1 MTDTFLADFDADR
14 ARRRNQSVGR
24 AQEAITLNSSTAP
37 AQVSRAQRDAQ
48 LLGIPTASVLGD
60 PMFSAE
66 AKAKRDSEYLAQ
78 APAAARWLADDDNAA
93 VAHDQVEQLSTL
105 ENILAGVGSRA
116 LNLGA
121 GLGRG
126 ILTAIDKP
134 ADYLQERFPTP
145 LVGVENGRFTV
156 RQGTAADAAAVGSVS
171 VQNTIRRGEQATLG
185 YVAGT
190 SWEDVKRQPVQSIIP
205 FALEQ
210 GIVSVPDMVAA
221 VVNLPA
227 YISARTGEIGQTRA
241 ENDGRE
247 DATVEDLVTALPVAS
262 ASALLERFATRGLL
276 GMGSPVRTIGQVPG
290 AVVRSTLREGT
301 TEAAQEAIESAGET
315 VGTQRGFSVFETA
328 DRALA
333 GFVGGAPF
341 GGAVRAVTA
350 PVEVAVQRRQAAQA
364 AEGQAAAFDEKRQ
377 AVLASPL
384 RELVPERF
392 RDYLRMASPPDA
404 QVIVPGE
411 AVVSF
416 FQSNPDLDRW
426 MDEWDIR
433 DQVEQAA
440 VAGTDVVFDQG
451 TYLGSVVG
459 TQADT
464 AWARDLKFGDKAM
477 SVNEAVEAEAEG
489 EQELADVFARA
500 VGAGESVQAVQSAY
514 DRVQSDIK
522 AKLRETGMGEQE
534 ARYAAL
540 LSADRYASRSER
552 EGYADAWEAYQ
563 ADGGVNFRQSLPP
576 SVQAQKDRLD
586 LVVAAMKS
594 RDTGPTQRQLYGD
607 SLLEFVSANGGI
619 EDTGGD
625 LASMDAAAWSNPRV
639 AGRVGRR
646 SIIRRPG
653 SEPGAFG
660 PDEVLTRAIEA
671 GYFRDDA
678 SVNDLFEAVRGELAG
693 QNRFSDSFAR
703 NNRTEETIQAA
714 DELADLLTKA
724 GIDPQQASNEEI
736 RAFVDGMGVEGGSS
750 DVRASDPRILYQ
762 SEVSGL
768 TEDQYIERINPEGR
782 RIAEGDRPNLGMG
795 DMYGMAPKGARQ
807 IATMQDTELG
817 RVRIVESGGDVY
829 ALANNPDL
837 GEEDVV
843 GYMIDRDGSTEL
855 AVVSEAQ
862 GKGIGAELSY
872 QFRSRSPFAQ
882 SGGLTEA
889 GEATARAAYRRMT
902 QEGRTL
908 YQSSSESLSDIV
920 SEADARGVRLS
931 VSEPRDNISVL
942 SMIDTREAGQG
953 EGIGS
958 EIMGRLT
965 AWADRSGVT
974 LALTPEKVGNTSK
987 ARLTAFYKRQGF
999 VENKGRSR
1007 DFATRE
1013 SMIRAPQETFNQNTP
1028 MSGPRGE
1035 IVFREAGATITF
1047 FKARDRSTFIHEM
1060 GHKWLDELI
1069 IDAARPAATEQT
1081 KADLQTVMDW
1091 FSKEAGETIT
1101 AENFGVDQHELWARG
1116 WERYLMEGVSPSLEL
1131 RAVFSRF
1138 ADWIKR
1144 IYKNVANLNAPISNP
1159 VRDVMSRMIATDDQL
1174 ASVREVQNLN
1184 RIFGDAKAGNMTK
1197 AEFEALTKADNDAWE
1212 ASRERAYKAVM
1223 EPLRREATAAWEEE
1237 RETLRDGQTA
1247 KVDAMPD
1254 VAALRF
1260 LEETGERLNRKAMI
1274 DQAGTKEVL
1283 KLLPNRRPAI
1293 YSNDGVWHPDA
1304 LAVEVGVANGDQLIN
1319 ALMEH
1324 EQERQNRRAQGD
1336 MRSVRDARIEDA
1348 MDAEMRFLND
1358 DPLTDGRLET
1368 LANIAVHEKLKA
1380 KSLAMEATQLSK
1392 LAGRNALWT
1401 EEGIEAYARDT
1412 ISNLRAVKIN
1422 PSQYLRAERS
1432 AGFRAQRALLKKDY
1446 AKALDAKL
1454 VQVVNFQLY
1463 RSAIDAQEEVA
1474 KAEKLFSKVVR
1485 AKDQAASKS
1494 RNFDMVNAAREILA
1508 AYGLTRKSGQD
1519 ASAYMAAVAQYDPD
1533 AYAALKETI
1542 DTAVEVAAP
1551 LDQLSL
1557 QDFRELTEVIDQLW
1571 NLSRRT
1577 QVMEIEGR
1585 RVELQT
1591 ARGEIVGDL
1600 TANRGARPGKRGLD
1614 KAVTQKERLMSDLL
1628 SIRSYLGKVEEWAM
1642 RQGPAFTKYIYRPVS
1657 QGADGYR
1664 TLLREHMPKLEAAL
1678 KTLRPDIEKP
1688 FKIDAREIGY
1698 TFGHDGG
1705 NGVIEIIGAMRHMGN
1720 ASNYRKLIL
1729 GRGWGTK
1736 NPDGSLDD
1744 TAFQAMMSRL
1754 QSEGVIQKRHWDY
1767 VQAEWDLHDEIKPH
1781 VQRAH
1786 RRMTG
1791 RYFEEITANAVETP
1805 FGIYKGGYVPAKVDP
1820 ALDPRAAEFDLQGIL
1835 ANGTNGS
1842 FVWPGPANGFTK
1854 GRVEYNK
1861 PLDLD
1866 LRKALSQFDEAMKYA
1881 MIGPAVQDVT
1891 RLLRDTEFAEV
1902 MNDYDQGVW
1911 NDFLQPW
1918 LVRAVSQRVTEP
1930 SDHPLMRRV
1939 EGAMSFV
1946 TRRTGAMI
1954 MFANVVNAAQ
1964 QFTGFFPAM
1973 IRTGKVNMATAL
1985 RDYVK
1990 NPAGMAD
1997 KVAASSAFMA
2007 NRLGS
2012 EMRDLSIE
2020 ANRIKLA
2027 PGPYGRAA
2035 EWTERHAYFLQKGV
2049 QNMMDPIVWTAAYNR
2064 ATERGEENPVAYAD
2078 MVIRTTQDS
2087 YNAEDA
2093 TKFATGSKFAAPFKM
2108 FSGYFIGQANL
2119 ISTEVTIAAR
2129 EKNYGRIA
2137 EIYTLGIFITAVG
2150 SEVIA
2155 QGLRGELGDEDDDGW
2170 WDDLADVF
2178 LISQLRY
2185 AAAFIPFVGQG
2196 VNALI
2201 GALDDKPYND
2211 RLSLSPI
2218 VSTGEAVVRTVPNTI
2233 NVIQGDADAS
2243 RTVKDYS
2250 TVISLATG
2258 LPTFQRQTGYVAD
2271 VLEGDVE
2278 PVGPVDAARGFISGR
2293 ASEESRTD

>member
-105 ENILAGVGSRA
+105 ENLLAGVGSRA

-221 VVNLPA
+221 VVNLPL

-241 ENDGRE
+241 QNDGRE

-276 GMGSPVRTIGQVPG
+276 GMGAPVRTIGQVPG

-315 VGTQRGFSVFETA
+315 VGTQRGFSVSETA

-341 GGAVRAVTA
+341 GGAVRTVTA

-500 VGAGESVQAVQSAY
+500 VGEGESVQAVQSAY

-703 NNRTEETIQAA
+703 NNRTEETIKAA
-714 DELADLLTKA
+714 DELADLLTQAGLDPKA
-724 GIDPQQASNEEI
+724 ATIEQVREMMGTVAEGPVREPFTLASLPQQILMSAREAGANFMASSLSDGELQALAEAGFTPNEDGLINSWLLSEEARRRYGAGQWDDKMSAYNNDHLADLEARYAEGQTYNQAAVTDTDAFKEWFGDSKVVDENGEPMVVYHGTGADFDSFAPE
-736 RAFVDGMGVEGGSS
+736 RAGSNTGHPGSGLGVFATAQSWLADQYAVIAARGGHRGGAGGRATVYPVFVSIQNPKRYDTASEFYAEAERWTGRDGEWRETLQAEGWDGIIVRS
-750 DVRASDPRILYQ
+750 DFEEVIAFRPEQIKSAIGNRGTFDANDPRILYQ
-762 SEVSGL
+762 
-768 TEDQYIERINPEGR
+768 D
-782 RIAEGDRPNLGMG
+782 
-795 DMYGMAPKGARQ
+795 
-807 IATMQDTELG
+807 
-817 RVRIVESGGDVY
+817 
-829 ALANNPDL
+829 
-837 GEEDVV
+837 
-843 GYMIDRDGSTEL
+843 
-855 AVVSEAQ
+855 
-862 GKGIGAELSY
+862 
-872 QFRSRSPFAQ
+872 
-882 SGGLTEA
+882 
-889 GEATARAAYRRMT
+889 
-902 QEGRTL
+902 
-908 YQSSSESLSDIV
+908 
-920 SEADARGVRLS
+920 
-931 VSEPRDNISVL
+931 
-942 SMIDTREAGQG
+942 
-953 EGIGS
+953 
-958 EIMGRLT
+958 
-965 AWADRSGVT
+965 
-974 LALTPEKVGNTSK
+974 
-987 ARLTAFYKRQGF
+987 
-999 VENKGRSR
+999 
-1007 DFATRE
+1007 
-1013 SMIRAPQETFNQNTP
+1013 TP

-1184 RIFGDAKAGNMTK
+1184 RIFGDAQAGNMTK

-1223 EPLRREATAAWEEE
+1223 EPLRREATAAWKEE
-1237 RETLRDGQTA
+1237 RETLRDGQTE
-1247 KVDAMPD
+1247 KVDSMPD
-1254 VAALRF
+1254 VAALRL
-1260 LEETGERLNRKAMI
+1260 LEETGERLNRKALI

-1293 YSNDGVWHPDA
+1293 YANDGVWHPDA

-1432 AGFRAQRALLKKDY
+1432 AGLRAQRALLKKDY

-1508 AYGLTRKSGQD
+1508 AYGLTRKSGQN
-1519 ASAYMAAVAQYDPD
+1519 ASVYMAAVAQYDPD

-1551 LDQLSL
+1551 MDQLSL

-1600 TANRGARPGKRGLD
+1600 TATRGARPGKRGLD

-1698 TFGHDGG
+1698 TFGNDGG

-1720 ASNYRKLIL
+1720 DSNYRKLIL

-1754 QSEGVIQKRHWDY
+1754 QAEGVIQKRHWDY

-1791 RYFEEITANAVETP
+1791 RYFEEITSNAVETP

-1918 LVRAVSQRVTEP
+1918 LVRAVSQRITESSADP
-1930 SDHPLMRRV
+1930 FLRRV

-2196 VNALI
+2196 VNALL

-2218 VSTGEAVVRTVPNTI
+2218 VSTGEAVIRTVPNTI
-2233 NVIQGDADAS
+2233 NIIQGDADAS

>member
-48 LLGIPTASVLGD
+48 LLGIPTAAVLGD

-105 ENILAGVGSRA
+105 ENLLAGVGSRA

-221 VVNLPA
+221 VVNLPL

-276 GMGSPVRTIGQVPG
+276 GMGAPVRTIGQVPG
-290 AVVRSTLREGT
+290 AVARSTLREGT
-301 TEAAQEAIESAGET
+301 TEAIQEGIESAGET
-315 VGTQRGFSVFETA
+315 VGTQRGFSVAETA

-341 GGAVRAVTA
+341 GGAVRTVTA

-500 VGAGESVQAVQSAY
+500 VGEGESAQAVQSAY

-607 SLLEFVSANGGI
+607 SLLEFVSARGGI

-703 NNRTEETIQAA
+703 NNRTEETIKAA
-714 DELADLLTKA
+714 DELADLLTQA

-736 RAFVDGMGVEGGSS
+736 RAFVDGMGVEDASG
-750 DVRASDPRILYQ
+750 VRASY
-762 SEVSGL
+762 
-768 TEDQYIERINPEGR
+768 DQ
-782 RIAEGDRPNLGMG
+782 
-795 DMYGMAPKGARQ
+795 Q
-807 IATMQDTELG
+807 
-817 RVRIVESGGDVY
+817 
-829 ALANNPDL
+829 
-837 GEEDVV
+837 
-843 GYMIDRDGSTEL
+843 
-855 AVVSEAQ
+855 
-862 GKGIGAELSY
+862 
-872 QFRSRSPFAQ
+872 
-882 SGGLTEA
+882 
-889 GEATARAAYRRMT
+889 
-902 QEGRTL
+902 
-908 YQSSSESLSDIV
+908 
-920 SEADARGVRLS
+920 
-931 VSEPRDNISVL
+931 
-942 SMIDTREAGQG
+942 
-953 EGIGS
+953 
-958 EIMGRLT
+958 
-965 AWADRSGVT
+965 
-974 LALTPEKVGNTSK
+974 
-987 ARLTAFYKRQGF
+987 
-999 VENKGRSR
+999 
-1007 DFATRE
+1007 
-1013 SMIRAPQETFNQNTP
+1013 TP
-1028 MSGPRGE
+1028 MTGPRGE
-1035 IVFREAGATITF
+1035 IVFREDGATITF

-1184 RIFGDAKAGNMTK
+1184 RIFGDAQAGNMTK

-1212 ASRERAYKAVM
+1212 ASRERAYKSVM
-1223 EPLRREATAAWEEE
+1223 EPLRREATAAWKEE
-1237 RETLRDGQTA
+1237 RETLRDGQTE
-1247 KVDAMPD
+1247 KVDSMPD
-1254 VAALRF
+1254 VAALRL
-1260 LEETGERLNRKAMI
+1260 LEETGERLNRKALI
-1274 DQAGTKEVL
+1274 DQAGTKGVL

-1392 LAGRNALWT
+1392 MAGRNALWT

-1432 AGFRAQRALLKKDY
+1432 AGLRAQRALLKKDY

-1474 KAEKLFSKVVR
+1474 KGEKLFSKVVR

-1519 ASAYMAAVAQYDPD
+1519 ASAYMAAVARYDPD

-1600 TANRGARPGKRGLD
+1600 TATRGARPGKRGLD

-1754 QSEGVIQKRHWDY
+1754 QAEGVIQKRHWDY

-1791 RYFEEITANAVETP
+1791 RYFEEITSNAVETP

-1866 LRKALSQFDEAMKYA
+1866 LRKAVSQFDEAMKYA

-1964 QFTGFFPAM
+1964 QFTGFAPAM

-2119 ISTEVTIAAR
+2119 IATEVTIAAR

-2218 VSTGEAVVRTVPNTI
+2218 VSTGEAVIRTVPNTI

>member
-48 LLGIPTASVLGD
+48 LLGIPTAAVLGD

-105 ENILAGVGSRA
+105 ENLLAGVGSRA

-121 GLGRG
+121 GLGRSALTSLEGPVRG
-126 ILTAIDKP
+126 I
-134 ADYLQERFPTP
+134 Q
-145 LVGVENGRFTV
+145 
-156 RQGTAADAAAVGSVS
+156 DAARTVGFTPREIRVGPGGVTTETIDPNGSIS
-171 VQNTIRRGEQATLG
+171 PASSALIRRGEQATLG

-221 VVNLPA
+221 VVNLPL

-301 TEAAQEAIESAGET
+301 TEAVQEGIESAGET
-315 VGTQRGFSVFETA
+315 VGTQRGFSVAETA

-341 GGAVRAVTA
+341 GGAVRTVTA

-500 VGAGESVQAVQSAY
+500 VGEGESVQAVQSAY

-563 ADGGVNFRQSLPP
+563 ADGGVSFRQSLPP

-678 SVNDLFEAVRGELAG
+678 SVNDLFEAMRGELGG

-703 NNRTEETIQAA
+703 DNRTEETIKAA
-714 DELADLLTKA
+714 DELADLLTQA
-724 GIDPQQASNEEI
+724 GLDPQQASNEEI
-736 RAFVDGMGVEGGSS
+736 RAFVDGMGVESWS
-750 DVRASDPRILYQ
+750 EVRASYDQSGKLITDSEAFRAWFGDSKVVDENGQPLVVYHGTDTAFEAFDPNTRGSQTRDDDSRLGFFFSSSPQVAAQYAELGTGQANLIPTYLSLQNPWVEDVQGGPYQRDYFLSIMEQAQEAGNDGVIFRNVEDAVEMGSEGSVGDTYAVFEPTQIKSVFNRGTFDPADPRILYQ
-762 SEVSGL
+762 
-768 TEDQYIERINPEGR
+768 D
-782 RIAEGDRPNLGMG
+782 
-795 DMYGMAPKGARQ
+795 
-807 IATMQDTELG
+807 
-817 RVRIVESGGDVY
+817 
-829 ALANNPDL
+829 
-837 GEEDVV
+837 
-843 GYMIDRDGSTEL
+843 
-855 AVVSEAQ
+855 
-862 GKGIGAELSY
+862 
-872 QFRSRSPFAQ
+872 
-882 SGGLTEA
+882 
-889 GEATARAAYRRMT
+889 
-902 QEGRTL
+902 
-908 YQSSSESLSDIV
+908 
-920 SEADARGVRLS
+920 
-931 VSEPRDNISVL
+931 
-942 SMIDTREAGQG
+942 
-953 EGIGS
+953 
-958 EIMGRLT
+958 
-965 AWADRSGVT
+965 
-974 LALTPEKVGNTSK
+974 
-987 ARLTAFYKRQGF
+987 
-999 VENKGRSR
+999 
-1007 DFATRE
+1007 
-1013 SMIRAPQETFNQNTP
+1013 TP

-1035 IVFREAGATITF
+1035 IVFREDGATITF

-1060 GHKWLDELI
+1060 GHKWLDELMV
-1069 IDAARPAATEQT
+1069 DAARPSASEQT

-1184 RIFGDAKAGNMTK
+1184 RIFGDAQAGNMTK
-1197 AEFEALTKADNDAWE
+1197 AEFEALTKADNEAWE

-1223 EPLRREATAAWEEE
+1223 EPLRREATAAWKEE
-1237 RETLRDGQTA
+1237 RETLRDGQA
-1247 KVDAMPD
+1247 EKVDAMPD
-1254 VAALRF
+1254 VAALRL
-1260 LEETGERLNRKAMI
+1260 LEETGERLNRKALI

-1293 YSNDGVWHPDA
+1293 YSNDGAWHPDA

-1432 AGFRAQRALLKKDY
+1432 AGLRAQRALLKKDY

-1494 RNFDMVNAAREILA
+1494 RNFDMVNAAREVLA

-1519 ASAYMAAVAQYDPD
+1519 ASAYMAAVAQYDPN

-1542 DTAVEVAAP
+1542 DTAIEVAAP
-1551 LDQLSL
+1551 MDQLSL
-1557 QDFRELTEVIDQLW
+1557 QDFRELAAVIDQLW
-1571 NLSRRT
+1571 DLSRRD

-1585 RVELQT
+1585 RVELRMV
-1591 ARGEIVGDL
+1591 RGEIVGDL
-1600 TANRGARPGKRGLD
+1600 TANRGARPGKRGVD

-1754 QSEGVIQKRHWDY
+1754 QAEGVIQKRHWDY

-1791 RYFEEITANAVETP
+1791 RYFEEITSNAVETP

-1964 QFTGFFPAM
+1964 QFTGFAPAM

-2196 VNALI
+2196 VNALL

-2218 VSTGEAVVRTVPNTI
+2218 VSTGEAVIRTVPNTI